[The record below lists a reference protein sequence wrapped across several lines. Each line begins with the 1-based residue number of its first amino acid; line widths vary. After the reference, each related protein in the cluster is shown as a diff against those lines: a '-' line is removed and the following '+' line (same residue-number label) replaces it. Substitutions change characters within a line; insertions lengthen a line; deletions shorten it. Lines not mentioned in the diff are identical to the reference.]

1 MASKKK
7 SKKPTPS
14 FDVPEPVKRAEQ
26 SGWVYRSDVPP
37 PAVTRRR
44 KSLRV
49 VEPEI
54 IDVAPV
60 GAIQAVAA
68 PHPVPAPNGSALRTF
83 LNPGPMLF
91 LGFGLIAMPFT
102 VPIFL
107 GLALVAR
114 LTRR

>member
-14 FDVPEPVKRAEQ
+14 FDVPDPVKRAEQ

-37 PAVTRRR
+37 AVTRAR

-68 PHPVPAPNGSALRTF
+68 PLPVPATNGSALRTF
-83 LNPGPMLF
+83 FNPGPMLF
-91 LGFGLIAMPFT
+91 LGFGLMAMPFT
-102 VPIFL
+102 VPIFV